1 MRHESRLVYTA
12 WKGQELVNRDFT
24 YLPWIIGRER
34 VQLLT
39 ISYTSQT
46 QINYTKY
53 SFIKNFTKVHFLHK
67 YSQLLSEVDTQTK
80 YECIVM
86 LL

>member
-34 VQLLT
+34 VQLLN
-39 ISYTSQT
+39 ISYPTHKHRHKVQL
-46 QINYTKY
+46 Y
-53 SFIKNFTKVHFLHK
+53 KNFTKVHFLHK